1 MLLVDKD
8 TKIVAVPG
16 MLLTD
21 FRGGKWILV
30 RIDEPVRPNSTGRIQ
45 VRDQETGSMR
55 EFFPNVCNLVWA
67 EKGIYKVEITE
78 TLQKTYEIEASSAS
92 EAIST
97 VKARY
102 YDQDIIL
109 DDDAYIDTEYN
120 IVNLAAKQEVT
131 VWIKL

>member
-120 IVNLAAKQEVT
+120 IVNLAVK
-131 VWIKL
+131 